1 MERRGG
7 KMNLKDSS
15 SAVKLVC
22 FEVRGSTYALP
33 LSMIRSIQRV
43 ESFPVAPAE
52 DGSIGSVAF
61 TGGPIPVFGLPFL
74 DAPSGTVAGVRYVIV
89 IRDYVSLWG
98 LLVDQIV
105 ERLSV
110 ASDAL
115 FPLPRTIGKAGGF
128 FSRVAVLEERILLVL
143 APESLRNASTSE
155 AEGAQGDEPETPL
168 PSGLKKSTSP
178 PRRRGQLIV
187 FRTGTPPEGEPSYSF
202 GLSITQI
209 AEILRPSVPVPVPG
223 ARRGVLGLLPWR
235 GQPLVLLDLNEKLRL
250 ARPRPIAE
258 GRFLVVK
265 SRRWDGYVAWA
276 VEGDVRLLSLPVATW
291 PAAAPAPIDAGLVLG
306 QFELPGETIVIPA
319 LDSLL
324 G

>member
-1 MERRGG
+1 
-7 KMNLKDSS
+7 MNVKDSS

-22 FEVRGSTYALP
+22 FEARGATYALP
-33 LSMIRSIQRV
+33 LSMVRAIQRV
-43 ESFPVAPAE
+43 ESFQVAPAE
-52 DGSIGSVAF
+52 DGSIGSAVF

-98 LLVDQIV
+98 LLVDRIV

-115 FPLPRTIGKAGGF
+115 FPLPNAIGKAGGL
-128 FSRVAVLEERILLVL
+128 FSQVAVLEERILLVL
-143 APESLRNASTSE
+143 ATAALRDASPFE
-155 AEGAQGDEPETPL
+155 VEGAEGDELETP
-168 PSGLKKSTSP
+168 PPASLKKKTSSP
-178 PRRRGQLIV
+178 PRRRGQIVV

-291 PAAAPAPIDAGLVLG
+291 PAAAPAPIDASLVLG